1 MSKNKI
7 IMSAIG
13 GVAVVIALVLGYLT
27 YAAWEEKEES
37 VDTLE
42 SMKARVKKLSNEAI
56 APSMASVEAINENTK
71 SLAMWF
77 GRAFEVASRGDR
89 TYPTLTVAEFC
100 NQLRDEVAAARNLPG
115 TKNGKI
121 VAEDFS
127 FGFRDILDE
136 GKLPKADELPVLQR
150 QWGDIKLFTE
160 TLSAAGA
167 VQLTRIDKEA
177 PKPAV
182 AEPEP
187 APTAQRG
194 KKPAQPQ
201 KVEEKPL
208 ADSQTYT
215 VEFLARPLALV
226 SAINEFGRNERFIVI
241 DSMTFF
247 RTPDALGDVLGGK
260 DKDEAKPARGR
271 GRGRRGRGAQEEQPP
286 EGGEEEIRRKG
297 LVVDPVSDTPFTVT
311 MKITTYDFGTKPSSE
326 EASSEVTEGEEE
338 EK

>member
-27 YAAWEEKEES
+27 YAAWEEKEEG
-37 VDTLE
+37 VDTLD
-42 SMKARVKKLSNEAI
+42 SMKARVKKLSNETI

-89 TYPTLTVAEFC
+89 IYPTLTVAEFC
-100 NQLRDEVAAARNLPG
+100 NQLRDEVAEARNLPG
-115 TKNGKI
+115 SKGGKI

-127 FGFRDILDE
+127 FGFGDILDS
-136 GKLPKADELPVLQR
+136 GKLPKSDELPVLQR

-167 VQLTRIDKEA
+167 VQLTKIEKEA

-187 APTAQRG
+187 APVAQRG
-194 KKPAQPQ
+194 RKPAQPQ
-201 KVEEKPL
+201 KVETKPL

-215 VEFLARPLALV
+215 IEFLARPLALV

-241 DSMTFF
+241 DTMNFF

-260 DKDEAKPARGR
+260 DKEEGKPS
-271 GRGRRGRGAQEEQPP
+271 RRGKNRRSRSVQEEQPT

-297 LVVDPVSDTPFTVT
+297 LVIDPVTDTPFTVK
-311 MKITTYDFGTKPSSE
+311 MKITTYDFGTKTSE
-326 EASSEVTEGEEE
+326 EEPAEATEGEEE
-338 EK
+338 AK